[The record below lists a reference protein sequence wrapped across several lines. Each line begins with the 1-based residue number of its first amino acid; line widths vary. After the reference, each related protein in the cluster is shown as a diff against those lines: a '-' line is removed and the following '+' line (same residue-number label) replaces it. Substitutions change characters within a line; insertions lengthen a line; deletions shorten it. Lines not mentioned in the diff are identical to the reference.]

1 MQVKWQLGM
10 NFLAWTYPAFAQK
23 ATSLQNVLSQ
33 HPKPSPEILSPL
45 KVCHPSEGQA
55 DTSHPEMFFEILN
68 AWLKWPLFLFFFCPS
83 FLKPSLLTP
92 VGIEFSFLIM
102 PWPPVLHFTF
112 SIRLTLHHSFC
123 LSPP

>member
-68 AWLKWPLFLFFFCPS
+68 AWLKWPLFLKAFPAYPS
-83 FLKPSLLTP
+83 RNRILFPHYAMAS
-92 VGIEFSFLIM
+92 S
-102 PWPPVLHFTF
+102 FTF
-112 SIRLTLHHSFC
+112 HI
-123 LSPP
+123 